1 MEIPQSVI
9 DDLILTLHQSQRSTV
24 LIGGTSGQAAND
36 VTLHSQ
42 SRRHRQQQQAIA
54 SAIGAVIEFASEDVQ
69 ARLASSYRKSA
80 SLP

>member
-1 MEIPQSVI
+1 MEIPQTVI
-9 DDLILTLHQSQRSTV
+9 DDLILALHQSQRSTV

-36 VTLHSQ
+36 VT
-42 SRRHRQQQQAIA
+42 